1 MYLLGIILGGFW
13 QFGVQCVQPNSSET
27 SWIPGVEIWKKNSS
41 EVLTIQVESW
51 SKFIQLGPG
60 KK

>member
-27 SWIPGVEIWKKNSS
+27 SWIPGVEIWKKK
-41 EVLTIQVESW
+41 Q
-51 SKFIQLGPG
+51 F
-60 KK
+60 